1 MSVEQLEQP
10 EGEWTLNGIAYCQV
24 AIARDDLATVATAIR
39 DGGRDLALDTLSAVI
54 RQLEAARR
62 HLA

>member
-1 MSVEQLEQP
+1 MAENEIQ
-10 EGEWTLNGIAYCQV
+10 WTLEGLAYSQV
-24 AIARDDLATVATAIR
+24 AIARDDLLKIAAQIRAGATAE
-39 DGGRDLALDTLSAVI
+39 AVEAINVTI